1 MKKALFLGACAL
13 ALLSGCATG
22 PMGMKGASL
31 EHFPSANED
40 SRAQFLI
47 IHYTVLDYPGSVR
60 ALTQAG
66 RGVSAHYLVRDEP
79 AAVYQLVDEN
89 RRAWH
94 AGNSYWAGNQNLNPG
109 SIGIEIVNLGFKDT
123 PEGRIYAPFPQAQID
138 EVIRLAKDIQARHK
152 ILPERVLG
160 HADIAPGRKQDPGPM
175 FPWKQF
181 FDAGIIPWPDAAQVA
196 AKQAAYDA
204 NGLPDVAWVQDKLGR
219 FGYDINRSGM
229 WDERT
234 RDVIQTFQMKYRP
247 AKYDGA
253 LDAET
258 AALIDVATTKGGML
272 MSPAAASAASAAAK

>member
-1 MKKALFLGACAL
+1 MKKILLCAASALVL
-13 ALLSGCATG
+13 AGCATG
-22 PMGMKGASL
+22 PVGMKGASL
-31 EHFPSANED
+31 EHFPSANQD

-47 IHYTVLDYPGSVR
+47 LHYTVLDYPGSVR

-79 AAVYQLVDEN
+79 ALVYQLVDEN
-89 RRAWH
+89 RRSWH
-94 AGNSYWAGNQNLNPG
+94 AGNSYWAGNQNLNSA
-109 SIGIEIVNLGFKDT
+109 SIGIEIVNLGWKDA
-123 PEGRIYAPFPQAQID
+123 PEGRVYAPFPQAQID

-175 FPWKQF
+175 FPWKQL

-196 AKQAAYDA
+196 EKKTFFEA
-204 NGLPDVAWVQDKLGR
+204 NGLPDAAWAQDKLAR
-219 FGYDINRSGM
+219 FGYNISHSGQ
-229 WDERT
+229 WDDGT

-272 MSPAAASAASAAAK
+272 MAPQAEPAKK